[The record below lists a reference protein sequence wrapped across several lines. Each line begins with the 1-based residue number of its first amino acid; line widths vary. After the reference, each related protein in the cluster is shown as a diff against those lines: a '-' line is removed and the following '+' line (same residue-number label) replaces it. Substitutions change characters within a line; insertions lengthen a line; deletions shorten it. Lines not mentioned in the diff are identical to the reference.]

1 MVALTKCLLITAL
14 LMWPSTSPAQVVV
27 RAKYVGGTLSTL
39 PPKVSGAIR
48 TSNDA
53 FVFVSKGATQRI
65 PYEQINLLEY
75 GQTVSRRYILAILIS
90 PVFLL
95 CKTRAHFVTIGYSNE
110 EGQQSAMVLRVD
122 KRAIRSTLAA
132 LEARTGLKMQ
142 YLDDE
147 ARRVG
152 PG

>member
-1 MVALTKCLLITAL
+1 MVALTRCLLITAL
-14 LMWPSTSPAQVVV
+14 LMWPRTSPAQVG
-27 RAKYVGGTLSTL
+27 RAQYVGGTSSTL
-39 PPKVSGAIR
+39 PPKVGGAIR

-53 FVFVSKGATQRI
+53 FVFVSKGAIQRI
-65 PYEQINLLEY
+65 PYEQMNLLEY

-132 LEARTGLKMQ
+132 LEARTGLKIQ

-152 PG
+152 RG